1 MNDEDDRE
9 REPPRLREWEGWAA
23 CLIGAGM
30 PTVVLTS
37 IVPAIEGKTAPAFAP
52 ALYIGVFTV
61 GVLLVRPW
69 TFR

>member
-1 MNDEDDRE
+1 MDDEDEDKRP
-9 REPPRLREWEGWAA
+9 PPRFREWEGWVV
-23 CLIGAGM
+23 CLLAAGM

-37 IVPAIEGKTAPAFAP
+37 IVQALEGKTAPAFVP
-52 ALYIGVFTV
+52 ALYIGIFTV